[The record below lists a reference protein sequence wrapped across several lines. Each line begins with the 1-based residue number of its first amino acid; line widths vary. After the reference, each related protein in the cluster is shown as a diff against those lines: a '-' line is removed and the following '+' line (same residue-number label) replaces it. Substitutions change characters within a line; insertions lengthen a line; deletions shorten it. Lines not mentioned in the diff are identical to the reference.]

1 MDDLAKISDL
11 LNELQATAD
20 RRLELL
26 KEIHSNIVY
35 NDLTCPVCEDD
46 GCSVDCRLVKELSDE
61 DSEGGISNATL
72 GG

>member
-26 KEIHSNIVY
+26 KEIAKDMKV
-35 NDLTCPVCEDD
+35 CPICYTKYHTD
-46 GCSVDCRLVKELSDE
+46 DCRLAKELSGNE
-61 DSEGGISNATL
+61 
-72 GG
+72 